1 MIDDKIRKTGIDIIG
16 DISWGTHICLF
27 YQTTNDLIDILVP
40 YFKAGL
46 ENNEL
51 CMWITSDPLNAVDAK
66 RSLER
71 VVKNLDEYLQKGQI
85 EILDYRQ
92 WYIQSGEFNAGRV
105 LRGWV
110 EKERQAVQSGWDGL
124 RLTGNT
130 FWLDKG
136 DWKEFI
142 EYERMVDHVIDE
154 YRMIAICTYFL
165 DKCGASEVIDVV
177 SNHQSALV
185 KRGGRWE
192 IIQSAERK
200 RAEETLR
207 YQATLLNNLK
217 DAVIASDEQYRIT
230 AWNPAAELIYGW
242 KTEEVLG
249 RFGLDITQTEFP
261 GVDKEAMLRSIAE
274 LGQWRGEVT
283 QVRKDGSRFP
293 VEISSIVLRDEN
305 GRITGYVSLNR
316 DITERKQSEE
326 ALVQEQCLQSALMD
340 NLPDHIYFKDTE
352 SRFTRINKATTEWLG
367 LADPA
372 EALGK
377 TDFNFFL
384 EDHARSAYE
393 DEQRIIRT
401 GQALVNK
408 EEREKWSDR
417 PDTWVSTTKLPL
429 RDKEGR
435 IIGTF
440 GVSRDITERK
450 RAEQGL
456 KLQSQVLENMV
467 EGVNVSDENDI
478 IIFNNPAFEIMFGHA
493 PGELIGQHVS
503 LLLNGSPEENLRR
516 VSEIIA
522 QLRTKGTW
530 LGEIS
535 NRKKDGISFTTYARI
550 STLELSGNKYWISVQ
565 EDITERKRVEEAE
578 REQHALAEALCDTA
592 VALNSTL
599 HLDDVLDRILTN
611 VGRVVPFDAVN
622 IMLVES
628 GIARIIRH
636 QGYKEHGLEGFVD
649 QVRFDLGDLAG
660 LHYMTETKRPIV
672 IPDTQT
678 FTQWVD
684 IPELRWIRSYVSS
697 PICIKGETVGF
708 LNLDSTT
715 PGFFTPVHAK
725 RLESFAA
732 QAAIAIENA
741 QLYEQIEVRHRYLG
755 TLLRI
760 NATLRS
766 TLPPNI
772 VLETISRSAGEALGY
787 VGSLITVPDG
797 NNERLI
803 LGSIWGS
810 HLLEAAV
817 RFTGLKVESFSL
829 PIAAEGNPIIR
840 AFQSGEIQLQSGE
853 PERIIVGI
861 EPSINPKLAILIG
874 QAMGAKLAACVP
886 LLVDGEAVGVLIVF
900 SPRERLSDEE
910 RAMLLGM
917 ADQAGLA
924 ITNART
930 FEEVRAG
937 RERLQNLSHQLVE
950 AQESERRHIARE
962 LHDEIGQVLT
972 FLKLSLEMSARLP
985 PDAIR
990 VNLEKAKE
998 MVSELLTRV
1007 RILSH
1012 DLRPAML
1019 DDLGLLPALLWL
1031 FERYTAQTQ
1040 VQVDFKHASQ
1050 ERLRFSP
1057 DIETA
1062 AYRIVQEALTNVARH
1077 ANMSQAI
1084 VRLWTDQDRLNVQI
1098 EDHGIGFDPVAVMHS
1113 GGSSGLIGM
1122 SERVSSLGGQLRV
1135 ESSPGTGTC
1144 IIAELP
1150 LG

>member
-130 FWLDKG
+130 FWLEKG

-207 YQATLLNNLK
+207 YQATLLTNLK

-230 AWNPAAELIYGW
+230 AWNPGAELIYGW
-242 KTEEVLG
+242 KAEEVLG
-249 RFGLDITQTEFP
+249 RFGLDITQTIFP

-293 VEISSIVLRDEN
+293 MEISSIVLRDEN
-305 GRITGYVSLNR
+305 GRITGYLSLN
-316 DITERKQSEE
+316 
-326 ALVQEQCLQSALMD
+326 
-340 NLPDHIYFKDTE
+340 
-352 SRFTRINKATTEWLG
+352 
-367 LADPA
+367 
-372 EALGK
+372 
-377 TDFNFFL
+377 
-384 EDHARSAYE
+384 
-393 DEQRIIRT
+393 
-401 GQALVNK
+401 
-408 EEREKWSDR
+408 
-417 PDTWVSTTKLPL
+417 
-429 RDKEGR
+429 
-435 IIGTF
+435 
-440 GVSRDITERK
+440 RDITERK

-467 EGVNVSDENDI
+467 EGVNVSDENGI

-550 STLELSGNKYWISVQ
+550 SALELSGNKYWISVQ

-578 REQHALAEALCDTA
+578 HEQHALAEALCDTA

-697 PICIKGETVGF
+697 PIRIKGETVGF

-741 QLYEQIEVRHRYLG
+741 QLYEEIETRHRYLG

-766 TLPPNI
+766 TLPPNT

-810 HLLEAAV
+810 HFLEAAF

-886 LLVDGEAVGVLIVF
+886 LLVDGETVGVLIVF

-1050 ERLRFSP
+1050 EGLRFSP

-1084 VRLWTDQDRLNVQI
+1084 VRLWTDQDSLNVQI
-1098 EDHGIGFDPVAVMHS
+1098 EDHGIGFDPIAVMHS

>member
-46 ENNEL
+46 ENNEF

-71 VVKNLDEYLQKGQI
+71 VVKNLDDCLQRGQI

-130 FWLDKG
+130 FWLEKG

-192 IIQSAERK
+192 IIESAERK
-200 RAEETLR
+200 RAKQSQSESEERFHAVAKSANEAIVITDNKWKIVSWNKGAQRIFLYNEEEILGQNVSVLMPERYRALHLEAIKLLNSNGQTRLIGKTYEAHGLRKDGSEFPIEISLAEGKTAKSKIYAAIMRDITERKRAEEALR
-207 YQATLLNNLK
+207 YQATLLTNLN

-242 KTEEVLG
+242 KAEEVLG
-249 RFGLDITQTEFP
+249 RFGLDITQTEYP

-274 LGQWRGEVT
+274 LGQWCGEVT

-293 VEISSIVLRDEN
+293 MEISSIVLRDEN
-305 GRITGYVSLNR
+305 GRITGYLSLN
-316 DITERKQSEE
+316 
-326 ALVQEQCLQSALMD
+326 
-340 NLPDHIYFKDTE
+340 
-352 SRFTRINKATTEWLG
+352 
-367 LADPA
+367 
-372 EALGK
+372 
-377 TDFNFFL
+377 
-384 EDHARSAYE
+384 
-393 DEQRIIRT
+393 
-401 GQALVNK
+401 
-408 EEREKWSDR
+408 
-417 PDTWVSTTKLPL
+417 
-429 RDKEGR
+429 
-435 IIGTF
+435 
-440 GVSRDITERK
+440 RDITERK

-467 EGVNVSDENDI
+467 EGVNVSDENGI
-478 IIFNNPAFEIMFGHA
+478 IIFNNPAFEIMFGYA

-530 LGEIS
+530 LGEFS
-535 NRKKDGISFTTYARI
+535 NRKKDGIPFTTYARI

-599 HLDDVLDRILTN
+599 HLDVVLDRILTN

-628 GIARIIRH
+628 GIARTIRH

-715 PGFFTPVHAK
+715 PRFFTPVHAK

-741 QLYEQIEVRHRYLG
+741 QLYEEIETRHRYLG

-760 NATLRS
+760 NAALRS

-810 HLLEAAV
+810 HFLEAAV
-817 RFTGLKVESFSL
+817 QFTGLKVESFSL
-829 PIAAEGNPIIR
+829 PIAAEGNTIIH
-840 AFQSGEIQLQSGE
+840 SV
-853 PERIIVGI
+853 PEWR
-861 EPSINPKLAILIG
+861 
-874 QAMGAKLAACVP
+874 
-886 LLVDGEAVGVLIVF
+886 
-900 SPRERLSDEE
+900 
-910 RAMLLGM
+910 
-917 ADQAGLA
+917 
-924 ITNART
+924 
-930 FEEVRAG
+930 
-937 RERLQNLSHQLVE
+937 
-950 AQESERRHIARE
+950 
-962 LHDEIGQVLT
+962 
-972 FLKLSLEMSARLP
+972 
-985 PDAIR
+985 
-990 VNLEKAKE
+990 
-998 MVSELLTRV
+998 
-1007 RILSH
+1007 
-1012 DLRPAML
+1012 
-1019 DDLGLLPALLWL
+1019 
-1031 FERYTAQTQ
+1031 
-1040 VQVDFKHASQ
+1040 
-1050 ERLRFSP
+1050 
-1057 DIETA
+1057 
-1062 AYRIVQEALTNVARH
+1062 
-1077 ANMSQAI
+1077 
-1084 VRLWTDQDRLNVQI
+1084 
-1098 EDHGIGFDPVAVMHS
+1098 DPVT
-1113 GGSSGLIGM
+1113 
-1122 SERVSSLGGQLRV
+1122 E
-1135 ESSPGTGTC
+1135 
-1144 IIAELP
+1144 
-1150 LG
+1150 